1 MKILK
6 EIYHTVSFLFLLYTA
21 GLFVGLLFL
30 FLRLIKRVRVENGR
44 ALKELKNGRMYGRNG
59 VLIVSNHPSLLEPFL
74 IPALFFPAC
83 LINPFKFFPWSTP
96 DKHNFVSPWYLWPVR
111 RFRSIPIQRREINMH
126 DIKSSF
132 FKIIERLRK
141 GERVVIFPE
150 GGRTHKRSQK
160 IYSPIFKKEMG
171 RLKNGAEK
179 IIQTCRSVVLPVWI
193 ENTDK
198 VLPPRRWIPNFCK
211 SQIIVKIGDPIF
223 RDATTEELEKI
234 LLGLADN

>member
-6 EIYHTVSFLFLLYTA
+6 EIYHTVSFLFLLYTV

-30 FLRLIKRVRVENGR
+30 FLRFIKRVRVKNGR
-44 ALKELKNGRMYGRNG
+44 ALRELKDGRMYNRNG

-111 RFRSIPIQRREINMH
+111 RFRSIPIQRREINMR
-126 DIKSSF
+126 DIKFSF
-132 FKIIERLRK
+132 IKIIERLRK
-141 GERVVIFPE
+141 GERVVLFPE
-150 GGRTHKRSQK
+150 GGRTHKRPQK
-160 IYSPIFKKEMG
+160 IYSPVSKKEMG
-171 RLKNGAEK
+171 KLKNGAEK

-211 SQIIVKIGDPIF
+211 SQIIVKIGNPIF
-223 RDATTEELEKI
+223 RDTTTEELETI
-234 LLGLADN
+234 FLELADS

>member
-1 MKILK
+1 MKIIR
-6 EIYHTVSFLFLLYTA
+6 EIYHTVSFLFLLYTI
-21 GLFVGLLFL
+21 GLFVGFIFL
-30 FLRLIKRVRVENGR
+30 FLRFIKRVRVENVK
-44 ALKELKNGRMYGRNG
+44 ALRELKNGQMYGRNG

-111 RFRSIPIQRREINMH
+111 RFRSIPIQRREMNMR
-126 DIKSSF
+126 DIKHSF
-132 FKIIERLRK
+132 LKIIERLRK
-141 GERVVIFPE
+141 GERVVLFPE
-150 GGRTHKRSQK
+150 GGRTHKRPQK
-160 IYSPIFKKEMG
+160 IYSPVSKKEMG
-171 RLKNGAEK
+171 KLKNGAEK

-198 VLPPRRWIPNFCK
+198 VLPPRRWIPDFCK

-223 RDATTEELEKI
+223 HDATTEELEKT
-234 LLGLADN
+234 LLKLADS